1 MFSRV
6 EYEILGLAKAEYLVL
21 STILVAGLIFLI
33 YFAFVTFKRFRF
45 MDGTATSKIRSA
57 AQGQVELKGLA
68 EFMQNDTIYSPFSG
82 SRCVWYH
89 CSIDK
94 KTHSGKRST
103 WTNISDEFSSQLFR
117 LEDDTGECFVDPDDA
132 HVIPESEL
140 TWYGPSTDSRTQPPR
155 KTSLISLNLGSYR
168 FCERLI
174 RPATPLYALGWFR
187 TQYSYPSDEY
197 ISNQV
202 EDLVRQWKLQPGRY
216 LQEYDLDRNGKIQK
230 KEWQAVRAAA
240 RKQVLAK
247 IENEKNEHHVLTK
260 PAEKSLPYILSALG
274 EDQLVVRKKLK
285 AYASIT
291 TACLLFGALTLMFS
305 IRPPLPI

>member
-1 MFSRV
+1 LSWA
-6 EYEILGLAKAEYLVL
+6 EAEYLV
-21 STILVAGLIFLI
+21 SSSILLGGLIFLI
-33 YFAFVTFKRFRF
+33 YFAFVAFKRFRF

-94 KTHSGKRST
+94 KKQSGKRST
-103 WTNISDEFSSQLFR
+103 WTNISDEFSSQMFR
-117 LEDDTGECFVDPDDA
+117 LEDDTGECYVDPDDA

-140 TWYGPSTDSRTQPPR
+140 TWYVHSTDSRTQPPR
-155 KTSLISLNLGSYR
+155 KTSLLSLNLGSYR

-187 TQYSYPSDEY
+187 TQYNYPSDEF

-202 EDLVRQWKLQPGRY
+202 EDLVKQWKLRPGRY
-216 LQEYDLDRNGKIQK
+216 LQEYDLDQNGKIQK
-230 KEWQAVRAAA
+230 KEWKAVRTAA

-247 IENEKNEHHVLTK
+247 INNEKNEHHILTK
-260 PAEKSLPYILSALG
+260 PTEKSLPYILSAID
-274 EDQLVVRKKLK
+274 EDQLVARKKLK
-285 AYASIT
+285 AYVSIAA
-291 TACLLFGALTLMFS
+291 ACLLFGVLALMFS
-305 IRPPLPI
+305 IRPPYPFN